1 MEAGVGTVCEE
12 RGGERFP
19 GRGGRLSAEAQEHV
33 DKLQARQVLFPTPIS
48 SHISL
53 EG

>member
-1 MEAGVGTVCEE
+1 MEAGVSTVCEE
-12 RGGERFP
+12 RGRERFP

-33 DKLQARQVLFPTPIS
+33 DKLKAHQVLVPTPIS